1 MITGSDQLF
10 LIHLSKTASK
20 FTLFLKFICRENHA
34 TDWKEFANWYTE
46 STSVKYTNHENR
58 ILKSKLQN
66 LRKCSKEQVDQYDI
80 CLYVCEKHSD
90 ITKYDVINNLW
101 KPDIDY
107 KFPVYIDEKNLKD
120 KRKFGFKWFALFP
133 WLCFSKFFEGTF
145 CLYCVLFSTTYGINT
160 SKLEHLCQLPLSGS
174 KNALRTLKNHSKK
187 SYHHKLATSSMK
199 GFPFTTVNK
208 KKKVNNWLSAL
219 DRQTTEKN
227 RLVIKSLTKI
237 ILTMAC

>member
-1 MITGSDQLF
+1 M
-10 LIHLSKTASK
+10 
-20 FTLFLKFICRENHA
+20 
-34 TDWKEFANWYTE
+34 
-46 STSVKYTNHENR
+46 
-58 ILKSKLQN
+58 
-66 LRKCSKEQVDQYDI
+66 
-80 CLYVCEKHSD
+80 
-90 ITKYDVINNLW
+90 W

-120 KRKFGFKWFALFP
+120 KRKFGYKWFALFP

-208 KKKVNNWLSAL
+208 KKKVNNWLNAL